1 MRPIARSRARA
12 RETLRGAWFRLA
24 ICAACALARAKS
36 ARGHDDDASGR
47 GAPAWV
53 LTTLT
58 DVRARASVDGGYAP
72 EVTFTLDAFG
82 TSHDVRVA
90 VNEELTSGGCAAK
103 RRLGASDADS
113 RRRREEGRRKREGG
127 RRARELS
134 SETSNARA
142 HVETIGESDF
152 EVIPMGAFGAR
163 GAARCQYLGATTN
176 ATVRTAAACAL
187 CDGFVKGQIRSRN
200 VTIAFEQ
207 ASEAAAAAY
216 LASRTMPSGRH
227 ALEYV
232 VLNVSTVHAHDG
244 GKIDEPRIM
253 GPERLTY
260 LDVNGNAMSIEE
272 VERQAKE
279 AKEPEDA
286 DRRRKLLQSSQ
297 RYIEL
302 VVVNDYARCQMFN
315 GDADALEADTLY
327 VVNVVNSLYENAFSP
342 PIKIILKDVVSFTG
356 GDPYELTW
364 LSGSEEAAEEI
375 IDDINAWRR
384 ANIGSIAAHDMMHLF
399 SGLDFYGVGDEPGES
414 SPHVIGLA
422 SQYASLG
429 SSGAC
434 VQSKYCSQLPPGAS
448 PGSAMLTEGYCYVIS
463 GLKYCCFTA
472 VQVAAIS
479 MVWKASSQRDAITVA
494 HEIGHQ
500 LGFSHD
506 NVDGD
511 SCPKY
516 GQIMAAHANWELEVD
531 WSTCSKTE
539 YAAKIGDIYHE
550 CLLETETASTSVCGN
565 GIVEPGEQC
574 DCPDKNCTCYD
585 HCCNAETCQLLTN
598 ATCSAVDGCCDAST
612 CTVAASGTV
621 CRASLGSC
629 DTAETCDGTSKSCP
643 VDTITAYGTAC
654 TDANGD
660 VGACWANEC
669 RNRDWKCQDLSA
681 NTYGGVR
688 TSTARCPA
696 TAYAPA
702 QIAGSSTACSRNS
715 QPWYCFSDATSCVAG
730 LYAGFTTIH
739 APLGFPCGAATAGV
753 HANVCDGLGS
763 CVALSSVMPT
773 YTSPLPTLSQQRE
786 RDCAAYPTP
795 TGYVHPVVTP
805 PSSTPVPS
813 STPPTTP
820 PSTPSSAPI
829 RTISTLLY
837 MLTLTLC
844 LSLS

>member
-1 MRPIARSRARA
+1 V
-12 RETLRGAWFRLA
+12 
-24 ICAACALARAKS
+24 S
-36 ARGHDDDASGR
+36 A
-47 GAPAWV
+47 
-53 LTTLT
+53 
-58 DVRARASVDGGYAP
+58 
-72 EVTFTLDAFG
+72 
-82 TSHDVRVA
+82 
-90 VNEELTSGGCAAK
+90 
-103 RRLGASDADS
+103 
-113 RRRREEGRRKREGG
+113 
-127 RRARELS
+127 
-134 SETSNARA
+134 
-142 HVETIGESDF
+142 
-152 EVIPMGAFGAR
+152 
-163 GAARCQYLGATTN
+163 
-176 ATVRTAAACAL
+176 
-187 CDGFVKGQIRSRN
+187 
-200 VTIAFEQ
+200 
-207 ASEAAAAAY
+207 
-216 LASRTMPSGRH
+216 
-227 ALEYV
+227 
-232 VLNVSTVHAHDG
+232 
-244 GKIDEPRIM
+244 
-253 GPERLTY
+253 
-260 LDVNGNAMSIEE
+260 
-272 VERQAKE
+272 
-279 AKEPEDA
+279 
-286 DRRRKLLQSSQ
+286 
-297 RYIEL
+297 
-302 VVVNDYARCQMFN
+302 
-315 GDADALEADTLY
+315 
-327 VVNVVNSLYENAFSP
+327 
-342 PIKIILKDVVSFTG
+342 
-356 GDPYELTW
+356 
-364 LSGSEEAAEEI
+364 
-375 IDDINAWRR
+375 
-384 ANIGSIAAHDMMHLF
+384 
-399 SGLDFYGVGDEPGES
+399 
-414 SPHVIGLA
+414 
-422 SQYASLG
+422 
-429 SSGAC
+429 
-434 VQSKYCSQLPPGAS
+434 
-448 PGSAMLTEGYCYVIS
+448 
-463 GLKYCCFTA
+463 
-472 VQVAAIS
+472 
-479 MVWKASSQRDAITVA
+479 
-494 HEIGHQ
+494 
-500 LGFSHD
+500 
-506 NVDGD
+506 
-511 SCPKY
+511 
-516 GQIMAAHANWELEVD
+516 
-531 WSTCSKTE
+531 
-539 YAAKIGDIYHE
+539 
-550 CLLETETASTSVCGN
+550 
-565 GIVEPGEQC
+565 
-574 DCPDKNCTCYD
+574 
-585 HCCNAETCQLLTN
+585 LTN